1 MPPGGGGGPEPHL
14 SPHTPVAPDD
24 GPGDVDGAAVSGL
37 EGGGA
42 GGGPGREVVEDA
54 QLNVG
59 AVEVL
64 IGKEKIL
71 MMVFAVMSV
80 MTEETIQWVQEG
92 IVEWIMVSK
101 EGPEE
106 IEGI

>member
-1 MPPGGGGGPEPHL
+1 MPPAGGGGPEPHL

-24 GPGDVDGAAVSGL
+24 GPGDVDSPAVPGL

-42 GGGPGREVVEDA
+42 GGGPGWEVVEDA

-71 MMVFAVMSV
+71 MVVFAVMSV
-80 MTEETIQWVQEG
+80 MTEETIQRVQEG

-101 EGPEE
+101 ERPEE